1 MANHRELDSKQ
12 FHDQREHDSDRTAA
26 EDPDKTTI
34 DTTAIGQWNLQ
45 KAYNDRNPSI
55 VHLETLL
62 TQS

>member
-34 DTTAIGQWNLQ
+34 DTTAIGQWNLHE
-45 KAYNDRNPSI
+45 ACNDSNPSI
-55 VHLETLL
+55 VPLDILL